1 MIKIVGI
8 CFDDCRE
15 EFQEVGADAFQI
27 IPMDRIELAALLE
40 EIGLIN

>member
-8 CFDDCRE
+8 CSDDCRE
-15 EFQEVGADAFQI
+15 EFLEAGADAFQF

-40 EIGLIN
+40 AIGLIN